1 MDGWKKVGNVLQ
13 GAITALFGILMLCI
27 LFATVALD
35 RNIDNPFAN
44 TVRFDNA
51 AYYLAALAMLCGLF
65 CLFCLRPAR
74 LRPNDRRMTRR
85 GYYCALALT
94 KSQRTGLH

>member
-1 MDGWKKVGNVLQ
+1 MDGWKKVGNVLH

-27 LFATVALD
+27 LFATVAID

-51 AYYLAALAMLCGLF
+51 AMDRKIEAFFEKNPEKRSLRQSAR
-65 CLFCLRPAR
+65 CLSL
-74 LRPNDRRMTRR
+74 NDM
-85 GYYCALALT
+85 
-94 KSQRTGLH
+94 